1 MNNPYLLLKYIGVL
15 FMKIAESVSYR
26 VKEILEA
33 RKMTQYRLEQL
44 TGISHN
50 TMSSLL
56 NCRYESCN
64 LKTIFIIIEALDLS
78 IHQFF
83 NSPAFEFFNLD
94 IE

>member
-1 MNNPYLLLKYIGVL
+1 MNNPCLLLKYIGVL
-15 FMKIAESVSYR
+15 FMKITESVSYR

>member
-15 FMKIAESVSYR
+15 FMKITESVSYR

-64 LKTIFIIIEALDLS
+64 LKTIFIIIEALELS